1 MGPKAK
7 GGEVQMGSKGETPE
21 NFYSMLPIYDYGFFV
36 FEDRGYLPFNEGFLP
51 LNEGFLVLGWT
62 SA

>member
-7 GGEVQMGSKGETPE
+7 GGEVQMGSKGETSE
-21 NFYSMLPIYDYGFFV
+21 NFYRMLPFMTTDSLFLKIEV
-36 FEDRGYLPFNEGFLP
+36 ILPFNEGFLP

-62 SA
+62 PV

>member
-7 GGEVQMGSKGETPE
+7 GGEVQMGSKGKTPE

-36 FEDRGYLPFNEGFLP
+36 FEDRGYFA
-51 LNEGFLVLGWT
+51 V
-62 SA
+62 